1 MPKEKASKK
10 DIQKA
15 IQENQEVLAAEL
27 TYIGQTAFQTN
38 EDRQRVAQFFFISF
52 GSFMAAIL
60 SLQVETESQT
70 DIFLILGFVFLFVT
84 FFGISTLLQLTRLRQ
99 AWLESVQA
107 MNKLKLYI
115 KKAHNPALNEAF
127 VWLDAPL
134 AYKPGS
140 VGYYQAVQVALGTGV
155 SVGTAAAF
163 FLLAFQVQL
172 AVWLIVALGVVLSLA
187 TSYSLFIRLY
197 KKLLLNG

>member
-1 MPKEKASKK
+1 M
-10 DIQKA
+10 
-15 IQENQEVLAAEL
+15 
-27 TYIGQTAFQTN
+27 
-38 EDRQRVAQFFFISF
+38 AQFFFISF
-52 GSFMAAIL
+52 GSFIAAIL
-60 SLQVETESQT
+60 SLQIQTALAQT

-115 KKAHNPALNEAF
+115 QKAHNPALNEAF

-140 VGYYQAVQVALGTGV
+140 VGFYQAVQVALGTGV
-155 SVGTAAAF
+155 SQLGTAAGISF
-163 FLLAFQVQL
+163 FWHLQFQLFQL
-172 AVWLIVALGVVLSLA
+172 GLSL
-187 TSYSLFIRLY
+187 SF
-197 KKLLLNG
+197 